1 MRLSVLPGGAA
12 LAFLYKIWRILQSD
26 RKIDD
31 LDSAE
36 RLFRVEMR
44 DEIKTLKED
53 KRKCEEEKENLYN
66 QVHAF
71 QKQMAEFQVAFNM
84 CRVNHPETC
93 PYILNRRRRSNINES
108 NQSNLGSPD

>member
-26 RKIDD
+26 RKVDD

-53 KRKCEEEKENLYN
+53 KRKCEEEKEKLYN
-66 QVHAF
+66 QVHTF

-84 CRVNHPETC
+84 CRVNYPETC
-93 PYILNRRRRSNINES
+93 PLILNRRRRSNINES

>member
-1 MRLSVLPGGAA
+1 M
-12 LAFLYKIWRILQSD
+12 AFLYKIWRILQSD
-26 RKIDD
+26 RKVDD

-53 KRKCEEEKENLYN
+53 KRKCEEEKEKLYN

-93 PYILNRRRRSNINES
+93 PLILNRHQRSNINES

>member
-53 KRKCEEEKENLYN
+53 KRKCEEEKEKLYN

-93 PYILNRRRRSNINES
+93 PYMLNRHQRSNINES
-108 NQSNLGSPD
+108 N